1 MKNIIIL
8 FLILPFSGLSQVQT
22 GNDIFGI
29 DFLELF
35 GTDVKLSA
43 DGSVV
48 VVGAPGSDSNPDN
61 GGNLDGQV
69 RVFEN
74 INNSWVQVGQSINGE
89 FPVGQIGSNLSISS
103 DGSIIAVG
111 NGQTNA
117 TGYIRVYKNVNNVWT
132 QIGQDLVGTGPIDH
146 FGISVDLS
154 SDGAIVAVGANGTSR
169 GYVGIYENISDTWVQ
184 IGQNIEGEFLGD
196 SSGESISLSSDGSII
211 AIGARQNSGDGSSRG
226 HVRIFQNINNT
237 WTQIGQ
243 DINGINDFEQFGGR
257 VVLSSDGLSVAI
269 SAISKYVRVFD
280 YISGS
285 WIQKGQEFISPD
297 LFNDYGIGLDLSTDG
312 SLLVIGEPN
321 FDSLNGKA
329 TIYKMINNYWVEL
342 GNIIGD
348 YNGQQHGYSVNLSS
362 DDLILSIGT
371 PRDIDNNSEI
381 TGSCRIFSL
390 NEFIFSIPAF
400 TEVIDDILGNTNNIN
415 ITAEQLNS
423 IYGVS
428 GAIDGINYTTAL
440 DSGTFL
446 DENSPT
452 ATEIQLIIDQV
463 NAALSIQDNDI
474 LEFKFF
480 PNPTK
485 NQFTIEFNP
494 SIELEEVVIYNTL
507 GQVVLTSKEA
517 IINTSKLASGPYIVN
532 LITNKGV
539 VSKQLIKE

>member
-1 MKNIIIL
+1 MKNITIL
-8 FLILPFSGLSQVQT
+8 FLILPFLGLSQVQI
-22 GNDIFGI
+22 GDDIFGI
-29 DFLELF
+29 NSFEFF

-48 VVGAPGSDSNPDN
+48 VVGAPDSDSNPNN

-89 FPVGQIGSNLSISS
+89 FPSGKIGSNLSISS
-103 DGSIIAVG
+103 DGSIIAIG

-117 TGYIRVYKNVNNVWT
+117 TGYIRVYRNVNNSWT
-132 QIGQDLVGTGPIDH
+132 QIGEDLVGVGSIDH
-146 FGISVDLS
+146 FGVSVDLS
-154 SDGAIVAVGANGTSR
+154 SDGSIVAVGANGTSK

-184 IGQNIEGEFLGD
+184 IGQNIEGESLGD
-196 SSGESISLSSDGSII
+196 FSGETISLSSDGSII
-211 AIGARQNSGDGSSRG
+211 AIGARQNSGDGLSRG

-269 SAISKYVRVFD
+269 SAISKYVRVFN
-280 YISGS
+280 YISGT
-285 WIQKGQEFISPD
+285 WIQKGQEFISPG
-297 LFNDYGIGLDLSTDG
+297 LFNDYGIGLDISIDG

-321 FDSLNGKA
+321 FDSFNGKA

-348 YNGQQHGYSVNLSS
+348 NNGQQHGYSVNLSS

-371 PRDIDNNSEI
+371 PRDIDNNSET
-381 TGSCRIFSL
+381 TGSCRIFSI
-390 NEFIFSIPAF
+390 NEFIFSIPALN
-400 TEVIDDILGNTNNIN
+400 EVIDDILGNTNNVN
-415 ITAEQLNS
+415 VTAEQLNS
-423 IYGVS
+423 INSVS
-428 GAIDGINYTTAL
+428 GAIDGVNYTTAL
-440 DSGTFL
+440 DNGTFV

-452 ATEIQLIIDQV
+452 AAEIQFIIDQV
-463 NAALSIQDNDI
+463 NASLSVQENDV
-474 LEFKFF
+474 LEFKLF

-494 SIELEEVVIYNTL
+494 FVELELVVIYNTL

-517 IINTSKLASGPYIVN
+517 IVNTSKLASGFYVVK
-532 LITNKGV
+532 LITNKGK
-539 VSKQLIKE
+539 VSIQLIKE